1 MVITMKSSRM
11 VATDIIYIYI
21 HTLGSGVKGGCYQR
35 AIEKGLE
42 EKFWKL

>member
-11 VATDIIYIYI
+11 VARDIYI
-21 HTLGSGVKGGCYQR
+21 LGSGVGGCYQR